1 MPHSGQTNVT
11 ARTCQVPL
19 CLVRNGAEPRR
30 QHGVRHREE
39 RRRPDDQR
47 RLRHGGLQRRQ
58 REAVGGQP
66 LQRPANG
73 AACCVAV
80 SPARTTVFVTG
91 SAYDSTTGIDYAN
104 RCLPRLPALPGSAS
118 PRQSARPGKRTLE
131 WPSGGPGQ
139 PDPGAIREPGDP
151 GLLAGGNASRQS
163 ATRCTGECIK
173 ASDSLAGHDPHI
185 EYVECGWRATGRSE
199 IISQRNAAQLR
210 GTSAFRC
217 EHGDGHSSPV
227 TLLTGT
233 PWGD

>member
-1 MPHSGQTNVT
+1 MALSPDGSRVFVTGKSDGGRTTSDDYATVAYSAASGK
-11 ARTCQVPL
+11 RL
-19 CLVRNGAEPRR
+19 
-30 QHGVRHREE
+30 GVSRYN
-39 RRRPDDQR
+39 D
-47 RLRHGGLQRRQ
+47 
-58 REAVGGQP
+58 
-66 LQRPANG
+66 PANG
-73 AACCVAV
+73 AACRVAV
-80 SPARTTVFVTG
+80 SPAGTTVFVTG

-118 PRQSARPGKRTLE
+118 PRQSARPGKRTVE

-185 EYVECGWRATGRSE
+185 EYVGCGWRTTGRSE

-217 EHGDGHSSPV
+217 EHGDGHSSSV